1 MWYSGVY
8 ASERWCLS
16 ELLFLL
22 YINDLPQVC
31 HYSKCLM
38 YADDTVLFLSDS
50 NPDTIN
56 SKLSSDLQSL
66 HKWLNDNHLTINV
79 TKTKCMYFHS
89 SRKHLSF
96 TSPIIFSN
104 QHLVITNTYKYLG
117 VLLDS
122 HLTYREH
129 TSKLTKKLNQKLYVY
144 NKIRPYLSSTVS
156 KTYLH
161 AIVFSTISYCIPIWS
176 LTTKEITESIARL
189 YNRALKIH
197 CNLPKWTHHCTAL
210 TQSHAL
216 SFQNFIY
223 SHAITFYFQLQHST
237 SQTLISL
244 LPTHNMP
251 KVRVTRSVSMA
262 LHPVPAFNNGY
273 GQRSFIHTFTKVW
286 NGIPHHIR
294 VVQSITQFKKAYK
307 LLLLNTYT
315 CKH

>member
-1 MWYSGVY
+1 M
-8 ASERWCLS
+8 
-16 ELLFLL
+16 
-22 YINDLPQVC
+22 
-31 HYSKCLM
+31 
-38 YADDTVLFLSDS
+38 
-50 NPDTIN
+50 
-56 SKLSSDLQSL
+56 
-66 HKWLNDNHLTINV
+66 
-79 TKTKCMYFHS
+79 
-89 SRKHLSF
+89 
-96 TSPIIFSN
+96 
-104 QHLVITNTYKYLG
+104 
-117 VLLDS
+117 LLDS

-129 TSKLTKKLNQKLYVY
+129 TSKLTKRLNQKLYVC

-176 LTTKEITESIARL
+176 LTTKEVTESIARL

-197 CNLPKWTHHCTAL
+197 SNLPKWTHHCTAL

-216 SFQNFIY
+216 SFQNCIY

-251 KVRVTRSVSMA
+251 QVRFTRSVSMA

-294 VVQSITQFKKAYK
+294 VLQSITQFKKAYK
-307 LLLLNTYT
+307 LLLLTTYT
-315 CKH
+315 CEH